1 MLTEIQLENFQSH
14 DYSVIKLDP
23 GVNTFIGTSD
33 HGKSSIMRAVSL
45 VAENRPDGTGFI
57 SHWAINK
64 KGKPEKDTRVK
75 LEFDDGTVIERVK
88 GVDNAYVVTRNG
100 GKPQEFRAMGKTVPD
115 EILSLM
121 NLSDT
126 NIQKQEHNFFLFAET
141 SGEVIRRIN
150 SYTNLGLIDT
160 ALSNAEKDLRDN
172 RNNTKTA
179 KSQEAD
185 IDDKLKAYEVLDDLE
200 SKHEQASE
208 VRDEVAKTYAAFQK
222 IEDALDRHDKVEQSL
237 ESYKNVDSVYDQV
250 VAVQDLPQ
258 QIKEN
263 EQRKRY
269 LDKLLNSYHSITS
282 SLSNLLPEIGFS
294 ELDALQQKIKEVRT
308 RAEDVDNL
316 LGRDAEIDKEIN
328 RVSERLDNL
337 HQRYHEEMGETCPLC
352 GSPVE
357 GAKV

>member
-14 DYSVIKLDP
+14 DHSVIKLDP

-45 VAENRPDGTGFI
+45 VAENRPDGNGFI

-75 LEFDDGTVIERVK
+75 LKFDDGVTLERVK
-88 GVDNAYVVTRNG
+88 GVDNAYVVTRDD
-100 GKPQEFRAMGKTVPD
+100 KEPQEFRAMGKTVPD
-115 EILSLM
+115 EIVSLM

-160 ALSNAEKDLRDN
+160 ALSNAEKDLREN

-200 SKHEQASE
+200 SKHEQASK
-208 VRDEVAKTYAAFQK
+208 VREAVAKTNAAFRK
-222 IEDALDRHDKVEQSL
+222 IEDALDRYDKVERSL
-237 ESYKNVDSVYDQV
+237 ESYKNVDSVYDQIITI
-250 VAVQDLPQ
+250 QYLLQ
-258 QIKEN
+258 QIEDS
-263 EQRKRY
+263 RKQKRH
-269 LDKLLNSYHSITS
+269 LDKIINNYRSITGN
-282 SLSNLLPEIGFS
+282 LSGLLPEIEFS
-294 ELDALQQKIKEVRT
+294 ELDALQLRIKETST
-308 RAEDVDNL
+308 RAEKIDTL
-316 LGRDAEIDKEIN
+316 LNRHTKTDKEIEG
-328 RVSERLDNL
+328 VSERLESL
-337 HQRYHEEMGETCPLC
+337 HERYHEEMGETCPLC

-357 GAKV
+357 GVKV